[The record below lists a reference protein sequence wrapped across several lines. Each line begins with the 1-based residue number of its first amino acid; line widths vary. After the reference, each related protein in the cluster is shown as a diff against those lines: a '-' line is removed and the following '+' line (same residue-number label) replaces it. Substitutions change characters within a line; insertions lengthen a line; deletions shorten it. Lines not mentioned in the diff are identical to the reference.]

1 MPSQMDVRSLVR
13 FKVLVAFAIA
23 WIRKA
28 VDTHL
33 IVSFRVLFHHLFGER
48 FTNDLVNGDTVLH
61 QLFFSGTR
69 LSYRWLCYVS
79 LGDPSLISMAVL
91 LLRPGCTMGRWP
103 GSGISLGD
111 PQSQLVADDSCSEW
125 HHILTARVTSTE

>member
-69 LSYRWLCYVS
+69 PSYRWLCYVI
-79 LGDPSLISMAVL
+79 LGDSSLISMALL

-103 GSGISLGD
+103 GSGISLLPTSPVPSGTMYLLLG
-111 PQSQLVADDSCSEW
+111 S
-125 HHILTARVTSTE
+125 RVQNE